1 MSRPSLFDAIFS
13 PRRVALVGASNR
25 PGSLGE
31 LLASNLA
38 DFPGEV
44 VHVHVGQS
52 LRDVVPPVDLAVV
65 AVPAAAAAQ
74 VARDAAASGV
84 EAMIVL
90 SGGFAET
97 GPDGAR
103 LQDELLAAATSADG
117 HRVRM
122 LGPNCF
128 GVQNSDLPLNASIA
142 RGTPVGGG
150 GISVVSQSGAFGMA
164 VHDLSHEEQVGFAK
178 VCAPGNTADLTVAEL
193 LDALGEDPATR
204 TVCLLLESV
213 VDGRALVESAR
224 RLTPRTAVLVLKTG
238 RTEAGARAAMSHTSA
253 LASSALVWRGALR
266 QAGAVEVR
274 NGQEL
279 LDAAR
284 VVDGQPLPGGDRVA
298 IITNSGGT
306 GVELADLLADEGLV
320 VPALSPALQEQARAL
335 LPAYASTLNPVDVT
349 TAWSLFPTAYPA
361 LVDLLARSGEVDA
374 VVVVL
379 LQRSAT
385 DPATVRAV
393 AESVRRLRADGVQI
407 PVHACWVAPAAAN
420 DLARELQAA
429 GVPVLRW
436 PPRAARA
443 LALAREV
450 ARARDR
456 ASSASTV
463 APELAPGPE
472 ARVVDVAD
480 PEVAADLLREFGVEV
495 VASVECRTVEAAV
508 AAAPERSVVKVGRAA
523 HRTELDGVRLGLVG
537 PAAVGEAARELLA
550 RFGSVLV
557 SEHLEGIEVAVG
569 AVRDPTF
576 GPVVMVGAGGIWV
589 EALDD
594 VAFALAPLSLADAR
608 DLIARLRLH
617 ALLAGGRGRPAANV
631 ESLARLLV
639 GAGDALVGLPW
650 VAALDLNPVLVSP
663 GGAVAVDW
671 KFLQEGPTH

>member
-1 MSRPSLFDAIFS
+1 MSRASLFDAIFS

-25 PGSLGE
+25 QGSLGQ

-52 LRDVVPPVDLAVV
+52 LRDVVPPVDLAIV
-65 AVPAAAAAQ
+65 AVPAAAAPE
-74 VARDAAASGV
+74 VARDAAAAGV

-103 LQDELLAAATSADG
+103 LQDELLAAAATDG
-117 HRVRM
+117 HRVRV

-128 GVQNSDLPLNASIA
+128 GVQNCDLPLNASIA

-150 GISVVSQSGAFGMA
+150 GISVVSQSGAYGMA
-164 VHDLSHEEQVGFAK
+164 VHDLAHEEQVGFAK
-178 VCAPGNTADLTVAEL
+178 VCAPGNTADVTVAEL

-204 TVCLLLESV
+204 TLCLLLESV

-224 RLTPRTAVLVLKTG
+224 RLTPRTPVLVLKTG
-238 RTEAGARAAMSHTSA
+238 RTEAGARAATSHTAA
-253 LASSALVWRGALR
+253 LASSASVWHGALR

-274 NGQEL
+274 SGQEL
-279 LDAAR
+279 LDVAR
-284 VVDGQPLPGGDRVA
+284 AVDGQPLPGGDRVA

-320 VPALSPALQEQARAL
+320 VPVLSPALQEQAQAL

-374 VVVVL
+374 VIVVL

-393 AESVRRLRADGVQI
+393 AESVRSLRAAGVQI
-407 PVHACWVAPAAAN
+407 PVHACWVAPASAD

-429 GVPVLRW
+429 QVPVLRW

-450 ARARDR
+450 ARARER
-456 ASSASTV
+456 VSGPSPVAS
-463 APELAPGPE
+463 APGPA
-472 ARVVDVAD
+472 ARVGDVSD

-495 VASVECRTVEAAV
+495 VAAVECRTVEEAV
-508 AAAPERSVVKVGRAA
+508 AAAPGRSVVKVGRAT
-523 HRTELDGVRLGLVG
+523 HRTELDGVRLGLLG
-537 PAAVGEAARELLA
+537 AAAVRAAARELLD
-550 RFGSVLV
+550 RSGSVLV

-576 GPVVMVGAGGIWV
+576 GPVVMVGAGGIWI
-589 EALDD
+589 ETLDD
-594 VAFALAPLSLADAR
+594 VAFALAPLSMADAR

-617 ALLAGGRGRPAANV
+617 AVLAGGRGRPAANV
-631 ESLARLLV
+631 EALARLLV
-639 GAGDALVGLPW
+639 GAGDALVGLPG

-671 KFLQEGPTH
+671 KLLQGGPIH

>member
-25 PGSLGE
+25 QGSLGQ

-52 LRDVVPPVDLAVV
+52 LRDVVPPIDLAIV
-65 AVPAAAAAQ
+65 AVPAAAAPE
-74 VARDAAASGV
+74 VARDAAAAGV

-103 LQDELLAAATSADG
+103 LQDELLAAANTDG
-117 HRVRM
+117 HRVRV

-128 GVQNSDLPLNASIA
+128 GVQNCDLPLNASIA
-142 RGTPVGGG
+142 RGAPVGGG
-150 GISVVSQSGAFGMA
+150 GISVVSQSGAYGMA
-164 VHDLSHEEQVGFAK
+164 VHDLAHEEQVGFAK
-178 VCAPGNTADLTVAEL
+178 ICAPGNTADVTVAEL

-224 RLTPRTAVLVLKTG
+224 RLTPRKPVLVLKTG
-238 RTEAGARAAMSHTSA
+238 RTEAGSRAATSHTAA
-253 LASSALVWRGALR
+253 LASSASVWHGALR

-274 NGQEL
+274 SGQEL
-279 LDAAR
+279 LDVAR
-284 VVDGQPLPGGDRVA
+284 AVDGQPLPGGDRVA

-349 TAWSLFPTAYPA
+349 TAWSLFPTVYPA

-393 AESVRRLRADGVQI
+393 AESVRSLRAAGVKI
-407 PVHACWVAPAAAN
+407 PVHACWVAPASAD

-429 GVPVLRW
+429 QVPVLRW
-436 PPRAARA
+436 PARAARA
-443 LALAREV
+443 LALTREV
-450 ARARDR
+450 ARARER
-456 ASSASTV
+456 VSGPSTV
-463 APELAPGPE
+463 ASAPASKPWVG
-472 ARVVDVAD
+472 DLSD

-495 VASVECRTVEAAV
+495 VASFECWTVEEAV
-508 AAAPERSVVKVGRAA
+508 AVAPERSVVKVGRAA
-523 HRTELDGVRLGLVG
+523 HRTELEGVRLGLLG
-537 PAAVGEAARELLA
+537 TAAVEAAARELLD
-550 RFGSVLV
+550 RSGSVLV
-557 SEHLEGIEVAVG
+557 SEHLEGIEVVVG

-589 EALDD
+589 ETLGD

-617 ALLAGGRGRPAANV
+617 AVLAGGRGRPAANV
-631 ESLARLLV
+631 EALARLLV
-639 GAGDALVGLPW
+639 GAGDALVGLPG

-663 GGAVAVDW
+663 SKAVAVDW
-671 KFLQEGPTH
+671 KLLQGGPTQ